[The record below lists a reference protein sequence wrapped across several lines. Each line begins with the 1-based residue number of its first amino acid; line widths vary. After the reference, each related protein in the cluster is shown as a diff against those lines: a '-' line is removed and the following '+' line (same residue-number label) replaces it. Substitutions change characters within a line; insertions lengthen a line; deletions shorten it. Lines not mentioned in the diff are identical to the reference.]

1 MKIQRLAA
9 RQFCKTAFMP
19 WLILHIFAC
28 KNEQN
33 EPNST
38 FSEEDVSVEI
48 ARQVEILYS
57 DSARVRVRITAPELR
72 NFADRDRPRQEFLKG
87 IQVDFLDENQAVG
100 SVLTAKTAT
109 REEQKKRIIARD
121 SVVLLSK
128 NQERLETEEL
138 LWDEEKELLTTDKF
152 VKITKPG
159 EVIFGYGLEANQD
172 FSHWKIRV
180 PSGRIKAAD
189 LEEATKN

>member
-1 MKIQRLAA
+1 MRVSIIPYLFFAV
-9 RQFCKTAFMP
+9 
-19 WLILHIFAC
+19 FAC
-28 KNEQN
+28 NSTEN
-33 EPNST
+33 EPNQT

-72 NFADRDRPRQEFLKG
+72 NFADRERPRQEFLKG
-87 IQVDFLDENQAVG
+87 IRVDFLDENQEVG
-100 SVLTAKTAT
+100 SVLTSKTAI

-128 NQERLETEEL
+128 NHERLETEEL
-138 LWDEEKELLTTDKF
+138 LWDEEKELLSTDKF